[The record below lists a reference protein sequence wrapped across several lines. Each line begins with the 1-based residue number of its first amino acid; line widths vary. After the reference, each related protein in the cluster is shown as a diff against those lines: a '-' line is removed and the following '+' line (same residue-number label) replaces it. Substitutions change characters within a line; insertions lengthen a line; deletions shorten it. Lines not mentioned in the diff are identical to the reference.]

1 MMITR
6 AMQKKKAHVP
16 RQHCF
21 LALISVP
28 AFQEV
33 RTTWDLIPGH
43 DLGSVP
49 AESSTQQSTQQPQRT
64 DPGHT
69 VLLLQPN
76 QEQPYITA
84 RSHIPPEIQEPL
96 SKEAE
101 TQQQFSAIASQR
113 RPQVLHRTH
122 SKQGSPVTVVRNRIT
137 GSP

>member
-1 MMITR
+1 M
-6 AMQKKKAHVP
+6 
-16 RQHCF
+16 
-21 LALISVP
+21 
-28 AFQEV
+28 
-33 RTTWDLIPGH
+33 TWDQLQLSPPLSRALSNPKG
-43 DLGSVP
+43 P
-49 AESSTQQSTQQPQRT
+49 TQ
-64 DPGHT
+64 DT